1 MLVHALL
8 YAAIAAVWIV
18 VLGGAVVLSERK
30 KPRPHEDGD
39 GADGEQAEDGLP
51 VAA

>member
-8 YAAIAAVWIV
+8 YTAIAAVWIV
-18 VLGGAVVLSERK
+18 VLGGAVMLSERE

-39 GADGEQAEDGLP
+39 GAGEKQAEDGLP

>member
-1 MLVHALL
+1 MPHALL
-8 YAAIAAVWIV
+8 YVLIAAVWIV

-39 GADGEQAEDGLP
+39 GAESKQADDGLP
-51 VAA
+51 MAA

>member
-39 GADGEQAEDGLP
+39 GAGGKQGDDGLP
-51 VAA
+51 MAA